1 MVVATIAKQP
11 HLGVVALFLN
21 PLAIF
26 KRTFDG
32 CHQLGS
38 FGSGHIEGAA
48 FNQALNN
55 PFVYLFQINPF
66 AKIEERFKAFFPAAG
81 DNGFDGAF
89 TDIFDGHQ
97 PEADLGPVHREC
109 YLTFIYIRRQNGY
122 VVITTFG
129 NKFDHTICG
138 MHFTGQQSGHKFHR
152 IMRFKIGGL
161 VSNQGI
167 GGAV

>member
-1 MVVATIAKQP
+1 MTGQIETEGFFLKSQILLFIPFTNFRQSGRVDTGLVVATIAKQP

-97 PEADLGPVHREC
+97 PVADL
-109 YLTFIYIRRQNGY
+109 
-122 VVITTFG
+122 
-129 NKFDHTICG
+129 
-138 MHFTGQQSGHKFHR
+138 
-152 IMRFKIGGL
+152 
-161 VSNQGI
+161 
-167 GGAV
+167 